1 MIGTLTLAVMA
12 VTMAATP
19 CEGLKNISLPNTT
32 ITTAVLVPEG
42 VYTPPA
48 PPRGA
53 NAPAANA
60 GRGAEGRGGGTAQN
74 QGGRGAATP
83 PQPIIAPAHCKV
95 CRGLETHFRFSD
107 QYGALASTR
116 ERMEWKV

>member
-42 VYTPPA
+42 ARTPRKALTDDELVEIPYEPEKHRVADPA
-48 PPRGA
+48 PGKRNPMRPAGASRTQRDA
-53 NAPAANA
+53 NAEYA
-60 GRGAEGRGGGTAQN
+60 RMMAERQA
-74 QGGRGAATP
+74 
-83 PQPIIAPAHCKV
+83 
-95 CRGLETHFRFSD
+95 
-107 QYGALASTR
+107 
-116 ERMEWKV
+116 RMEKGR